1 MVQGTQGEAWAQ
13 PGLTAVWLWAS
24 HSHSFCLSFLIYKMK
39 KKKKVNILRELKTA
53 SVAYVEKCWCDGC
66 GPAVGCLPIPGTQ

>member
-39 KKKKVNILRELKTA
+39 KKKRLIYLENLKQLPWLIWKNA
-53 SVAYVEKCWCDGC
+53 GVM
-66 GPAVGCLPIPGTQ
+66 AVVLL